1 MVPNDLTA
9 TSETV
14 LLSAKVMALANL
26 HHHQQ
31 NNCITVLTLSGNMM
45 TFENNCG
52 KNSVIKSKW
61 NGNLGI
67 NETDMVGIKITDT
80 KYLICI
86 K

>member
-1 MVPNDLTA
+1 
-9 TSETV
+9 
-14 LLSAKVMALANL
+14 
-26 HHHQQ
+26 
-31 NNCITVLTLSGNMM
+31 MM

-67 NETDMVGIKITDT
+67 NETDTVGIKITDT